1 MYFVYFLSTTP
12 PNHPKLKNLEYSII
26 DHFLIILQV
35 ALLHSSPILSPTQ
48 CEENTM
54 AGFKALKGEGHWP
67 TLLAAFLYFDFSF
80 MVWTMLGPLSTEINE
95 ALVASGAMAMSAGE
109 KATLLSL
116 PILSGALLR
125 ILLGFGVDKFGAKKT
140 ALISQ
145 AIVISAL
152 FFTYFQ
158 AESIT
163 YNQLLVVAL
172 GLGFAGAS
180 FAVALPQAG
189 QWYPPKLQ
197 GVVLGIAGAGNIG
210 VVIDFLFAPKI
221 AEHYGWD
228 AVFLVGG
235 VLSSIIFV
243 AYMFMAKDAPENV
256 YKANPK
262 KLNDYGKLLKDK
274 DTWWFN
280 LFYAISFGG
289 FVGFAGY
296 MKVYL
301 MNTYSTEM
309 ADLGMAWLAEENVKV
324 MAGYFGALCIFAGA
338 ILRPIGGAVADK
350 MGGIK
355 SLYIFFGMVATLAV
369 INALIELPFAAA
381 ILVLFLI
388 MANLG
393 MAKGAVFQLVP
404 QRFGKDIGIM
414 TGIIGAAGGL
424 GGTALIKTLGWSKGA
439 FDGYTAGFLIF
450 AGVVFLAIAGIS
462 FVKTRWRTT
471 WGAAAGGRI

>member
-1 MYFVYFLSTTP
+1 
-12 PNHPKLKNLEYSII
+12 
-26 DHFLIILQV
+26 
-35 ALLHSSPILSPTQ
+35 
-48 CEENTM
+48 
-54 AGFKALKGEGHWP
+54 
-67 TLLAAFLYFDFSF
+67 
-80 MVWTMLGPLSTEINE
+80 MVWTMLGPLSTEIAE
-95 ALVASGAMAMSAGE
+95 SLAVAGFVITASQ

-125 ILLGFGVDKFGAKKT
+125 IVLGFGVDKFGPKKT
-140 ALISQ
+140 ALVSQ

-152 FFTYFQ
+152 MFAYLQ
-158 AESIT
+158 GEHIT
-163 YNQLLVVAL
+163 YSQLLIVAL

-210 VVIDFLFAPKI
+210 VVVDFLFAPKI
-221 AEHYGWD
+221 AELWGWQ

-235 VLSSIIFV
+235 ILSTVIF
-243 AYMFMAKDAPENV
+243 ATYLFMAKDAPSNV
-256 YKANPK
+256 YTPNPK
-262 KLNDYGKLLKDK
+262 KLKDYWKLLKDK

-301 MNTYSTEM
+301 MNTYYDDMS
-309 ADLGMAWLAEENVKV
+309 ALGLEWLAEENVKV

-338 ILRPIGGAVADK
+338 ILRPVGGAIADK

-355 SLYIFFGMVATLAV
+355 SLYIFYGVVVVLSV
-369 INALIELPFAAA
+369 LNALVQLPFTVA

-393 MAKGAVFQLVP
+393 MANGAVFQLVP
-404 QRFGKDIGIM
+404 QRFGKDIGVM

-439 FDGYTAGFLIF
+439 FDGYSAGFLIF
-450 AGVVFLAIAGIS
+450 AAVVLAAISGIS
-462 FVKTRWRTT
+462 LVKTRWRTT
-471 WGAAAGGRI
+471 WGATAGGRI

>member
-1 MYFVYFLSTTP
+1 
-12 PNHPKLKNLEYSII
+12 
-26 DHFLIILQV
+26 
-35 ALLHSSPILSPTQ
+35 
-48 CEENTM
+48 M
-54 AGFKALKGEGHWP
+54 ANFKALKGQGHAP
-67 TLLAAFLYFDFSF
+67 TLFMAFLYFDMSF
-80 MVWTMLGPLSTEINE
+80 MVWTMLGPLSTEIAE
-95 ALVASGAMAMSAGE
+95 ALAKTGFMITAGQ

-125 ILLGFGVDKFGAKKT
+125 ILLGFGVDKMGPKLT
-140 ALISQ
+140 ALIAQS
-145 AIVISAL
+145 IVIFSLITAYL
-152 FFTYFQ
+152 Q
-158 AESIT
+158 ADSIT
-163 YNQLLVVAL
+163 YNTLLFVAF

-210 VVIDFLFAPKI
+210 VVLDFLFAPKI
-221 AEHYGWD
+221 AQYWGWYSVFGFG
-228 AVFLVGG
+228 AVMAIIVWIAYLFL
-235 VLSSIIFV
+235 
-243 AYMFMAKDAPENV
+243 AKDAPKEV
-256 YKANPK
+256 YTPRPK
-262 KLNDYGKLLKDK
+262 KVKDYLKLLGDK

-280 LFYAISFGG
+280 LFYAVSFGG

-301 MNTYSTEM
+301 MNTYQ
-309 ADLGMAWLAEENVKV
+309 ADMSSFGLSVFNEPNVKV
-324 MAGYFGALCIFAGA
+324 IAGYFGALTIFAGA
-338 ILRPIGGAVADK
+338 VLRPVGGGIADK

-355 SLYIFFGMVATLAV
+355 SLYIFFGIVALLALL
-369 INALIELPFAAA
+369 NATVTLPFWLA
-381 ILVLFLI
+381 IVVLFLI

-393 MAKGAVFQLVP
+393 MANGAVFQLVP

-439 FDGYTAGFLIF
+439 FDGYSAGFMIF
-450 AGVVFLAIAGIS
+450 AAVVIVAIGGIS

-471 WGAAAGGRI
+471 WGLAAGGRI

>member
-1 MYFVYFLSTTP
+1 
-12 PNHPKLKNLEYSII
+12 
-26 DHFLIILQV
+26 
-35 ALLHSSPILSPTQ
+35 
-48 CEENTM
+48 M
-54 AGFKALKGEGHWP
+54 AGFKALKGQGHAP
-67 TLLAAFLYFDFSF
+67 TLFMAFLYFDMSF
-80 MVWTMLGPLSTEINE
+80 MVWTMLGPLATEIGE
-95 ALVASGAMAMSAGE
+95 ALAQNGFIITAGQ

-125 ILLGFGVDKFGAKKT
+125 IVLGFGVDKLGAKMT
-140 ALISQ
+140 ALIAQSV
-145 AIVISAL
+145 VITAL
-152 FFTYFQ
+152 VTAYLQ
-158 AESIT
+158 GNSIT
-163 YNQLLVVAL
+163 YDTLLLVAL

-210 VVIDFLFAPKI
+210 VVLDFMFAPKI
-221 AEHYGWD
+221 AELWGWES
-228 AVFLVGG
+228 VFGVGATMAILVF
-235 VLSSIIFV
+235 I
-243 AYMFMAKDAPENV
+243 AYAFLAKNAPESV

-262 KLNDYGKLLKDK
+262 RVKDYLKLLRDK

-280 LFYAISFGG
+280 LFYAVSFGG

-301 MNTYSTEM
+301 MNTYQ
-309 ADLGMAWLAEENVKV
+309 ADMSAFGLNTFNEANVKV
-324 MAGYFGALCIFAGA
+324 IAGYFGAITIFAGA
-338 ILRPIGGAVADK
+338 VLRPVGGGIADK
-350 MGGIK
+350 LGGIK
-355 SLYIFFGMVATLAV
+355 SLYIFFGIVALLA
-369 INALIELPFAAA
+369 ILNASVKLPFAVA

-393 MAKGAVFQLVP
+393 MANGAVFQLVP

-439 FDGYTAGFLIF
+439 FDGYSAGFMIF
-450 AGVVFLAIAGIS
+450 AVVVLVALSGIS
-462 FVKTRWRTT
+462 LVKTRWRTT
-471 WGAAAGGRI
+471 WGVQAGGRI